1 MKQSI
6 LDVIARSE
14 ATWQSL
20 VYKYLGFIRE
30 IATLAAQARN
40 DMRYTIHLQIS
51 VYGAVEMIIVGA
63 SIARPHNILLAKY
76 CDFRRKYGIIA
87 CDDHDLP
94 CKSCGRPMAAPTI
107 SYDR

>member
-1 MKQSI
+1 MIKSSCRF
-6 LDVIARSE
+6 DSCFYYAPADRSLPLPP
-14 ATWQSL
+14 T
-20 VYKYLGFIRE
+20 
-30 IATLAAQARN
+30 
-40 DMRYTIHLQIS
+40 LQIP

-87 CDDHDLP
+87 CGDHDLL